1 MKGNFFILFSVKNEI
16 NNEHL
21 VLDYSTTSTSKNTY
35 EMGLFLFVSAHLSV
49 TYQVII
55 FPDLSLTGQFPV
67 IDIKLDKPAEP
78 TVPEGGCSC

>member
-35 EMGLFLFVSAHLSV
+35 EMGLFLFVSVHLSV

-55 FPDLSLTGQFPV
+55 FPDFSLTGQFPV